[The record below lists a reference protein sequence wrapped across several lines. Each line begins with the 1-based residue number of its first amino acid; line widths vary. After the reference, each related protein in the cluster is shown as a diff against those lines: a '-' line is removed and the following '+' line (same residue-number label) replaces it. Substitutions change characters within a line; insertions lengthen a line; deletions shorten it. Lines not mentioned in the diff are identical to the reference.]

1 MKETTEEIINYI
13 IFVGRSISLIILDF
27 NLLIRPSF
35 LPFLWGLILGAF
47 FFQKKEIIYKQ
58 LKMRITP

>member
-1 MKETTEEIINYI
+1 MKETIEEIINYI

-35 LPFLWGLILGAF
+35 LPFFGGLVLGAF
-47 FFQKKEIIYKQ
+47 FFQKKEIIYDQ
-58 LKMRITP
+58 LKRIPH

>member
-1 MKETTEEIINYI
+1 MKKTTEEIINYI

-35 LPFLWGLILGAF
+35 LHFLWGLILGAF
-47 FFQKKEIIYKQ
+47 FFQKKEIIYEQ
-58 LKMRITP
+58 LKRIP